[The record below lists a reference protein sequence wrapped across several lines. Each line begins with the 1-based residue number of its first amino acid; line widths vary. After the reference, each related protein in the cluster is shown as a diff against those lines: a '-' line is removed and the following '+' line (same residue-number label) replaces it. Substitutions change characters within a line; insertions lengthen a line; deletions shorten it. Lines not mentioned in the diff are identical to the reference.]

1 MRTRMSLPHLFSIRR
16 AIAALALVVSPA
28 LAAAQGASQGT
39 VTGRITDA
47 QTQRPLG
54 GAFVVIAGTQQGVSA
69 RDDGTYRILLRPG
82 THELRARIIG
92 YGASV
97 VTVNVT
103 AGGTTTQDFALSRA
117 VVNLSEVAVVG
128 TRAAERTVTNAPV
141 PIDILGQA
149 ELQSTGATEVNQV
162 IQMLAPS
169 FNFPRPSIA
178 DGTDHVRP
186 STLRGLGP
194 DQVLVLLNG
203 KRRHNSALVNVNG
216 TVGRGSTGV
225 DLNAIPLSSIDHI
238 EILRDGAAAQY
249 GSDAIAGVINIVLK
263 SEPRADATFQTGQ
276 TYKGDGDYYQVGGSK
291 GIGSASGSFVNVAG
305 EFHHRGYTNRADVDT
320 VSPFFAGDLRNN
332 DPQFRNVLRWR
343 HGDPLVNEGGAFYN
357 AGTTLSNGIQL
368 YSFGGGSL
376 RKGDSPANFRRP
388 NGGTPAGA
396 TVIRKFYPYGFLP
409 HIDSRILDISIA
421 GGAKGVFH
429 DWNYDLSSV
438 YGGNRFRFDVRNSN
452 NASLGEATPTDF
464 YAGTLLFSQHTTN
477 FDISRAVGMGG
488 LGDVN
493 VASGAELRF
502 DRYKIWAGDDASWE
516 NGGVPII
523 DGPNAGGIA
532 ATGAQ
537 SFPGFQP
544 SDAVN
549 EIRNNV
555 AGYLDLESH
564 PTSRFTI
571 GAAGRAERY
580 SDFGSTF
587 TGKTNARVEFVPGYA
602 IRGAIGTGFRAPSLA
617 QEFFSS
623 TATNFIGG
631 VPFDIKTFPV
641 ESPGGKALG
650 AEALKPEKSLNVSA
664 GLTADPV
671 RNLSLTVDYYKI
683 NINDRI
689 VFSENFTTPAIRAL
703 LAAQGF
709 PSLGGGRF
717 FTNAI
722 DTRTKG
728 LDVVARYGFGFG
740 TTGTLRLTAG
750 GNWTKTEAKRTS
762 ATPSQ
767 LTGLDAVLF
776 GPIEKTRIER
786 GQPRRTLHFNADYTA
801 GAWNFTAHEAYF
813 GAVTA
818 ATTVG
823 TTYVEQGYKGRWITD
838 ANLGYNFARGLTL
851 SIGGNNL
858 FDVYPDHVIPAF
870 SNSGVL
876 RYPLISPWG
885 FNGGS
890 YYTKLSWHP
899 GR

>member
-1 MRTRMSLPHLFSIRR
+1 MRTRMSSSHLFTLRR
-16 AIAALALVVSPA
+16 SIAALALVVSPA
-28 LAAAQGASQGT
+28 LAAAQATQGT

-54 GAFVVIAGTQQGVSA
+54 GAFVVIAGTQQGVGA

-92 YGASV
+92 YGSAV
-97 VTVNVT
+97 ATVNVT
-103 AGGTTTQDFALSRA
+103 AGGTTTQDFALSKA
-117 VVNLSEVAVVG
+117 IVNLGEVAVVG

-162 IQMLAPS
+162 IQLLAPS

-225 DLNAIPLSSIDHI
+225 DLNAIPLSAIDHI

-276 TYKGDGDYYQVGGSK
+276 TYAGDGDYYQVGGSK
-291 GIGSASGSFVNVAG
+291 GVGSASGGFFNLAG
-305 EFHHRGYTNRADVDT
+305 EFHHRGYTNRANVDT
-320 VSPFFAGDLRNN
+320 VTPFFAGDPRNA

-343 HGDPLVNEGGAFYN
+343 HGDALVNEGGAFYN
-357 AGTTLSNGIQL
+357 AGTTFSNGIQF

-388 NGGTPAGA
+388 NNNGT
-396 TVIRKFYPYGFLP
+396 IRSIYPYGFLP
-409 HIDSRILDISIA
+409 HIDSRIIDASLAA
-421 GGAKGVFH
+421 GFKGVLR
-429 DWNYDLSSV
+429 DWNWDLSSV
-438 YGGNRFRFDVRNSN
+438 YGADRFRFDVRNSD
-452 NASLGEATPTDF
+452 NASLGAASPTDF
-464 YAGTLLFSQHTTN
+464 YAGTLIFSQHTTN
-477 FDISRAVGMGG
+477 FDLSREIG
-488 LGDVN
+488 LVN
-493 VASGAELRF
+493 VATGAELRY
-502 DRYKIWAGDDASWE
+502 DRYKIWAGDQASWQ
-516 NGGVPII
+516 NGGVRII

-532 ATGAQ
+532 PAGAQ

-544 SDAVN
+544 SDATSQT
-549 EIRNNV
+549 RNNF

-564 PTSRFTI
+564 PTSAFTI
-571 GAAGRAERY
+571 GAAGRAEHY
-580 SDFGSTF
+580 SDFGSTV
-587 TGKTNARVEFVPGYA
+587 TGKTNARLEFAPGYA
-602 IRGAIGTGFRAPSLA
+602 VRAAIGTGFRAPSLA
-617 QEFFSS
+617 QEYFSS
-623 TATNFIGG
+623 TATNFILG
-631 VPFDIKTFPV
+631 VPYDIKTFPV
-641 ESPGGKALG
+641 SSPGGQALG
-650 AEALKPEKSLNVSA
+650 ATALKPEKSVNISA
-664 GLTADPV
+664 GLTAEPM
-671 RNLSLTVDYYKI
+671 RNLSLTVDFYKI

-689 VFSENFTTPAIRAL
+689 VFSENFTTQAIRDTLRAH
-703 LAAQGF
+703 GF
-709 PSLGGGRF
+709 PTLGGGRF

-728 LDVVARYGFGFG
+728 LDVVARYGLGFG
-740 TTGTLRLTAG
+740 ESGTLRLTASA
-750 GNWTKTEAKRTS
+750 NWTKTEATRTL
-762 ATPSQ
+762 ATPPQ
-767 LTGLDAVLF
+767 LLGLDEVLF
-776 GPIEKTRIER
+776 GRVEKTRIER
-786 GQPRRTLHFNADYTA
+786 GQPRRTMHFNGDYSI
-801 GAWNFTAHEAYF
+801 GNWNLTAHEAYF
-813 GAVTA
+813 GDVTA
-818 ATTVG
+818 G
-823 TTYVEQGYKGRWITD
+823 TGTGAAYVEQTYKGKWITD
-838 ANLGYNFARGLTL
+838 ASLGYDFARGLTL
-851 SIGGNNL
+851 SVGGNNL
-858 FDVYPDHVIPAF
+858 FNVYPDGVIPQF

-876 RYPLISPWG
+876 HYPLVSPWG

-899 GR
+899 GH